1 MVPYSEKKFLEK
13 FQKFD
18 YLCIMN
24 LNNYTISELVNLKNE
39 IENRIYS
46 FEDGFFYICNVRSYG
61 RNWKERKGNPYSL
74 QELCYQYYG
83 DNGIVDVYTNN
94 PDLSIDNYGDV
105 MYVPTEDD
113 YLNWKEYSYLK
124 FNIPQFEKEL
134 IEWDNRENLPFASRP
149 RFAPIYTQENIEA
162 YKQEML
168 ELEGTFV
175 EPVRLKK
182 YSEEEI

>member
-1 MVPYSEKKFLEK
+1 
-13 FQKFD
+13 
-18 YLCIMN
+18 MN

-124 FNIPQFEKEL
+124 SNIPQFEKEL

-175 EPVRLKK
+175 EPVSLIKK
-182 YSEEEI
+182 YSEEEEI